1 MGPKEN
7 AMKSYVANRLGRSRG
22 RVLAVEAGQVVCPR
36 RGVVDLDSCWV
47 CPAYGGLTAGARE
60 GVICGTEPAFL
71 SIAAR
76 WPVGHLAPGQH
87 SDN

>member
-1 MGPKEN
+1 
-7 AMKSYVANRLGRSRG
+7 MKSHAADRLRQSRG
-22 RVLAVEAGQVVCPR
+22 LVLAVEAGQVVCPR
-36 RGVVDLDSCWV
+36 RGVVDLEACWM
-47 CPAYGGLTAGARE
+47 CPAYRGLTTGARE

>member
-1 MGPKEN
+1 
-7 AMKSYVANRLGRSRG
+7 MKSYVANRPRPSRE

-36 RGVVDLDSCWV
+36 QGVVDLESCWM
-47 CPAYGGLTAGARE
+47 CPAYGGLTTGARE

-76 WPVGHLAPGQH
+76 WPVGYLAPGER
-87 SDN
+87 SDR

>member
-1 MGPKEN
+1 
-7 AMKSYVANRLGRSRG
+7 MKSHAADRLRQSRG
-22 RVLAVEAGQVVCPR
+22 LVLAVEAGQVVCPR
-36 RGVVDLDSCWV
+36 GGVVDLEACWM
-47 CPAYGGLTAGARE
+47 CPAYRGLTTGARE